1 MTENITAK
9 TTVKKLL
16 NEFSAANRQFFNY
29 EVGSSDE
36 DDCRWLDGDELEAL
50 SNLRTNGLS
59 WLKVQSQGG
68 GEGDGEEC
76 WTVYK
81 FKHNQLDGEV
91 FVKFDG
97 SYQSYDGSTYDDF
110 YIVTPVE
117 RMVTFYE

>member
-1 MTENITAK
+1 MTAQNK
-9 TTVKKLL
+9 VKALL
-16 NEFSAANRQFFNY
+16 NEFSEANREFFNY

-36 DDCRWLDGDELEAL
+36 DDSSWFDEEELETL

-59 WLKVQSQGG
+59 WNKVKSHGG

-81 FKHNQLDGEV
+81 FKHDQFNGEV
-91 FVKFDG
+91 FIKFDG
-97 SYQSYDGSTYDDF
+97 SYQSYSGSEYDDF